1 MRSSLSDEASLM
13 GLLRVIHRWRRVV
26 LLLAIGLPI
35 LTAIVVLFVP
45 NRYTARGT
53 ILLEIASGDQSLQML
68 GQLSELAGIAG
79 LPTNAP
85 SSEAYRAI
93 LHSRRVGA
101 AVVDSLGLIE
111 HYRIRADSRDE
122 ALEKTLLTLG
132 KHVRIET
139 PDAATLR
146 VSATD
151 RDPAMAAAIAN
162 AFLERLRQANAT
174 LAFTRARRTRQMVE
188 NSLRQTE
195 AELEAARQR
204 MADFQTR
211 HGVFSL
217 DEQTKGTVTLIA
229 ELQGKLVAVQTERD
243 ALGAVYREGSTKMRA
258 LQTEIDALQ
267 SRIQQLAGRF
277 GDAPGGAPGGPGSA
291 AEPDNFVLRL
301 NRVPELAGTYART
314 MMDLKVL
321 EAKYGI
327 LAGRLE
333 QTKIDESEANPTF
346 EVLDRAERP
355 YRKSGPHRTLFV
367 LAAFF
372 GGALAGILLAVLLE
386 DLSRHVDPEIRRELQ
401 EMLPSSL
408 RRRAAR
414 DAQL

>member
-1 MRSSLSDEASLM
+1 MGSTPSNEASLM

-26 LLLAIGLPI
+26 LALAIGLPV

-53 ILLEIASGDQSLQML
+53 ILLEITSGDQGMQML
-68 GQLSELAGIAG
+68 GQISELAGIAG

-85 SSEAYRAI
+85 SSEAYLAI

-101 AVVDSLGLIE
+101 AVVDSLGLTQ

-122 ALEKTLLTLG
+122 ALEKTLRKLA
-132 KHVRIET
+132 KRVRIEA

-162 AFLERLRQANAT
+162 AFLERLRRANAT

-188 NSLRQTE
+188 NSMRQTE

-204 MADFQTR
+204 MAEFQTR

-217 DEQTKGTVTLIA
+217 DDQTKGTVALIA
-229 ELQGKLVAVQTERD
+229 ELQGKLVTAQTERD
-243 ALGAVYREGSTKMRA
+243 ALSAFYREGSTKMRA

-267 SRIQQLAGRF
+267 SRIQQLAGRLGETP
-277 GDAPGGAPGGPGSA
+277 GDPGVAAMPG
-291 AEPDNFVLRL
+291 DMVLPL
-301 NRVPELAGTYART
+301 ARVPELAGTYARA

-321 EAKYGI
+321 ETKYGV

-355 YRKSGPHRTLFV
+355 YRKSGPQRTLFV

-386 DLSRHVDPEIRRELQ
+386 DLSRHVDPETRRELQ

-408 RRRAAR
+408 RRRATR
-414 DAQL
+414 DAPP

>member
-1 MRSSLSDEASLM
+1 MRSSPSNEASLM

-26 LLLAIGLPI
+26 LALAIGLPI

-53 ILLEIASGDQSLQML
+53 ILLEVASGDQGMQML

-79 LPTNAP
+79 LPTSAP
-85 SSEAYRAI
+85 SSEAYLAI

-101 AVVDSLGLIE
+101 AVADSLGLVQ
-111 HYRIRADSRDE
+111 HYRIRAATPDE
-122 ALEKTLLTLG
+122 AMERTLRKLTG
-132 KHVRIET
+132 RVRIES

-151 RDPAMAAAIAN
+151 RDPAMAAAIVN

-188 NSLRQTE
+188 NSMRQTE

-217 DEQTKGTVTLIA
+217 DDQTKGTVSLIA
-229 ELQGKLVAVQTERD
+229 ELQGKLVSAQTERD
-243 ALGAVYREGSTKMRA
+243 ALSAFYREGSTRMRA

-267 SRIQQLAGRF
+267 SRIRQLAGPL
-277 GDAPGGAPGGPGSA
+277 GDAPAAPAGGAAA
-291 AEPDNFVLRL
+291 AEPGDLVLPL
-301 NRVPELAGTYART
+301 ARVPELAGTYARA

-321 EAKYGI
+321 ETKYGV

-355 YRKSGPHRTLFV
+355 YRKSGPQRTLFV

-386 DLSRHVDPEIRRELQ
+386 DLSRHVDPETRRELQ
-401 EMLPSSL
+401 SMLPPAL
-408 RRRAAR
+408 RRGAAR